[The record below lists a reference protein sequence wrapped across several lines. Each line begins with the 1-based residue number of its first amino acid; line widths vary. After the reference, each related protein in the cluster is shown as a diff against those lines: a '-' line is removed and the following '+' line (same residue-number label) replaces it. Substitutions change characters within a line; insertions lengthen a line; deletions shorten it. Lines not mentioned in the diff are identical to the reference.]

1 MPFGDSTFTVV
12 AASRTELTGPLSA
25 ALPWIVLGVGGLLA
39 IAGGATAGSLS
50 RRRTVAERLAA
61 DNEQLYRQQRGIAG
75 TLQHALLPEVPT
87 VDGVEVAARY
97 VAGVDELEVGGDWY
111 DVIPGPSGR
120 SVFVVGDVSGQ
131 GLAAATTMAALRFA
145 VRAYVAQGDDIA
157 TVLTRLRDLLD
168 ISVDHQ
174 FATVLLGEL
183 DPSAGL
189 VRVVSAGHFGP
200 LLMTGGRTEFLDCPV
215 PPPVGVATSAPPE
228 VAEVRVSGPS
238 TLLAFTDGAVE
249 RRGEVID
256 AGLER
261 LRSTADA
268 ADAQPLPTVLDHL
281 MKMPNVDG
289 GRDDTVILGLR
300 WTS

>member
-1 MPFGDSTFTVV
+1 
-12 AASRTELTGPLSA
+12 
-25 ALPWIVLGVGGLLA
+25 VLGVGGLLA
-39 IAGGATAGSLS
+39 VAGGATAASLS
-50 RRRTVAERLAA
+50 RRRAVAERLAA

-75 TLQHALLPEVPT
+75 TLQHALLPEVPQ

-120 SVFVVGDVSGQ
+120 WVFVVGDISGQ

-157 TVLTRLRDLLD
+157 TVLTRLRSLLD
-168 ISVDHQ
+168 IHVDHQ

-183 DPSAGL
+183 DPATGL
-189 VRVVSAGHFGP
+189 IRVVSAGHFGP
-200 LLMTGGRTEFLDCPV
+200 LLISDGRAEFVDCPV
-215 PPPVGVATSAPPE
+215 APPVGVAAPVPPTVTE
-228 VAEVRVSGPS
+228 LRVGGPA

-249 RRGEVID
+249 RRREVID
-256 AGLER
+256 TGLER
-261 LRSTADA
+261 FRSTAAAA
-268 ADAQPLPTVLDHL
+268 ADQPLSTVLDHL
-281 MKMPNVDG
+281 MQMPDIHG

-300 WTS
+300 WPS